1 MPPKQKITKA
11 VLLECAFKIAEDQ
24 GIAAVTSRSV
34 SKAAGCS
41 IQPVFSQ
48 FPTMEELR
56 KATFDYACDWMVR
69 EILSFVDKTDFLL
82 QTTIWVINFAREKP
96 QLYHLIY
103 LSNNFPGNNLLDVI
117 LKYES
122 IEKIIDK
129 MMETYKLEL
138 EVCKDILLRAFLL
151 LMGIGAMICV
161 NHVDFYDSQVIDMIN
176 STVND
181 MIQGAKSRTVS

>member
-34 SKAAGCS
+34 AKAAGCS

-103 LSNNFPGNNLLDVI
+103 LSNNFPSNNLLDVI

-129 MMETYKLEL
+129 MMETYKIEL

-181 MIQGAKSRTVS
+181 MIQGAKNGEKV